1 MPDLPTLLILAVP
14 LLLVVFLVYLYFRSQ
29 KRYLDLEVNFK
40 NREDQLN
47 RQLYEASV
55 LEEIGERIGYS
66 LNVTKIAEIITGS
79 LSNIVGYST
88 TSYIIITP
96 EKLVFRSSLKEAV
109 SADFVKEVQKRMLAS
124 IMALTSN
131 DLTKLTLDEGTS
143 GVLTSEVNK
152 RGVASFFNIPL
163 VINDKVTGLINVAST
178 SPDLYKE
185 ADMTILYKITKK
197 ASTAVSKLEA
207 VLESEK
213 GKLQI
218 MVENLADGILMVDS
232 SLQLLVINPAARS
245 FLQLP
250 AQGDINFYDVLKE
263 LDSKLSLRKKV
274 EETLKFEK
282 VMVAG
287 ELPLGNYFMQVF
299 VSPVKSP
306 QGLLGAALIFH
317 DKTHEK
323 ALERL
328 RDDFTAMMVH
338 ELRTPLSVMYATN
351 DLIIKRVSQLSPGK
365 LSELL
370 NNIRDSSNELLSL
383 VNDILDAAKVEAG
396 KFKVTPAAGDFAQL
410 LKEQQAF
417 FTPEAERRHLEI
429 KGEIEDDLPPVLF
442 DKERISQVIRN
453 LIGNALKFTDQ
464 GTITLKA
471 SKNGSK
477 DEILV
482 SVSDTGTGIPKEAL
496 DKLFN
501 KFEQMRNPVDPKSK
515 GTGLGLVITKGIV
528 EAHGGKIWVES
539 AVGQGSTFL
548 LTLPTA

>member
-152 RGVASFFNIPL
+152 RGVAYFFNIPL

-299 VSPVKSP
+299 VS
-306 QGLLGAALIFH
+306 
-317 DKTHEK
+317 
-323 ALERL
+323 
-328 RDDFTAMMVH
+328 
-338 ELRTPLSVMYATN
+338 
-351 DLIIKRVSQLSPGK
+351 
-365 LSELL
+365 
-370 NNIRDSSNELLSL
+370 LLSL
-383 VNDILDAAKVEAG
+383 LRG
-396 KFKVTPAAGDFAQL
+396 Y
-410 LKEQQAF
+410 
-417 FTPEAERRHLEI
+417 
-429 KGEIEDDLPPVLF
+429 
-442 DKERISQVIRN
+442 
-453 LIGNALKFTDQ
+453 
-464 GTITLKA
+464 
-471 SKNGSK
+471 
-477 DEILV
+477 
-482 SVSDTGTGIPKEAL
+482 
-496 DKLFN
+496 
-501 KFEQMRNPVDPKSK
+501 
-515 GTGLGLVITKGIV
+515 LGL
-528 EAHGGKIWVES
+528 
-539 AVGQGSTFL
+539 
-548 LTLPTA
+548 P

>member
-1 MPDLPTLLILAVP
+1 M
-14 LLLVVFLVYLYFRSQ
+14 
-29 KRYLDLEVNFK
+29 
-40 NREDQLN
+40 
-47 RQLYEASV
+47 
-55 LEEIGERIGYS
+55 
-66 LNVTKIAEIITGS
+66 
-79 LSNIVGYST
+79 
-88 TSYIIITP
+88 
-96 EKLVFRSSLKEAV
+96 
-109 SADFVKEVQKRMLAS
+109 
-124 IMALTSN
+124 
-131 DLTKLTLDEGTS
+131 
-143 GVLTSEVNK
+143 
-152 RGVASFFNIPL
+152 
-163 VINDKVTGLINVAST
+163 
-178 SPDLYKE
+178 
-185 ADMTILYKITKK
+185 
-197 ASTAVSKLEA
+197 
-207 VLESEK
+207 
-213 GKLQI
+213 
-218 MVENLADGILMVDS
+218 
-232 SLQLLVINPAARS
+232 
-245 FLQLP
+245 
-250 AQGDINFYDVLKE
+250 
-263 LDSKLSLRKKV
+263 
-274 EETLKFEK
+274 
-282 VMVAG
+282 
-287 ELPLGNYFMQVF
+287 
-299 VSPVKSP
+299 
-306 QGLLGAALIFH
+306 
-317 DKTHEK
+317 
-323 ALERL
+323 ERL

-338 ELRTPLSVMYATN
+338 ELRTPLSVMYATS